1 MTRNVKTIPDNVTAG
16 AKWQF
21 VHNACF
27 VPPLHLRYQLMTGSE
42 LIAVPASV
50 MSAIRRSKLWP
61 GSAACGARSW

>member
-1 MTRNVKTIPDNVTAG
+1 MAHNVKTIPDNVAAG

-50 MSAIRRSKLWP
+50 MSAIRRSKLCP